1 MSQDKVDPADVTPE
15 KLEQVILESVPMRKF
30 QSEAFD
36 DFDLDWKSHPTIDID
51 KYAAQIKGKDV
62 LGWGKQMSEYLGGVH
77 QGSCIGISA
86 NGAGMGKTSYLQQLL
101 DAIALRN
108 DWVLKNNLLD
118 EPLMPILIV
127 SELDKYELK
136 LRTLGRYMGV
146 PYSALRSKRR
156 AIRLL
161 KLSEEEA
168 AIFKEKAEE
177 FARGEGLG
185 ERFKPWV
192 HILDPKDRAEFRTT
206 LESDLYILKSEAEV
220 SYPAWKGKVWPVVAL
235 DPLQRWVA
243 SEGDTILGAGSL
255 AIWFR
260 SLCRKH
266 GYIGFFT
273 SDTNKASAAANKE
286 GLTMD
291 QAQSMTGVEAFRGSQ
306 EIMHAATAA
315 VVLYRI
321 KDDNSNPHDAT
332 RTMYASVVKNRD
344 GLDRV
349 GVCYEWHRPTG
360 LFAEVTVESLLDW
373 RDNQKKAP
381 MDAMKALRKLFN
393 KDNEHEVVEL
403 DTVLA
408 HTDPVKLKEIEDRRK
423 HLQEMQ
429 ALLLGEKPEE

>member
-1 MSQDKVDPADVTPE
+1 MSDKVDAANVPPEHVTDA
-15 KLEQVILESVPMRKF
+15 LLQSVPMRKF
-30 QSEAFD
+30 QSESFE

-62 LGWGKQMSEYLGGVH
+62 LGWGRQMSEYLGGVH

-108 DWVLKNNLLD
+108 DWVIKNELYD
-118 EPLMPILIV
+118 EPIMPILMV

-161 KLSEEEA
+161 KLSEKEA
-168 AIFKEKAEE
+168 DAFKEQAEE
-177 FARGEGLG
+177 FAKGEGLG
-185 ERFKPWV
+185 SRFKPWV

-206 LESDLYILKSEAEV
+206 LESDLYILKSETEV
-220 SYPAWKGKVWPVVAL
+220 SYPLWKGKVWPVVAL

-260 SLCRKH
+260 GMCRKN

-286 GLTMD
+286 GLSME

-315 VVLYRI
+315 IVLYRI
-321 KDDNSNPHDAT
+321 KDDDSNPHDAT

-349 GVCYEWHRPTG
+349 GVSYEWHRPTG
-360 LFAEVTVESLLDW
+360 LFSEITVENLLDW
-373 RDNQKKAP
+373 KEQQKKKP
-381 MDAMKALRKLFN
+381 VDAMQTLRNMVRKES
-393 KDNEHEVVEL
+393 EHEVVSL
-403 DTVLA
+403 DAILATVN
-408 HTDPVKLKEIEDRRK
+408 PEQLKEIETRRK
-423 HLQEMQ
+423 LQEAQ
-429 ALLLGEKPEE
+429 RLLLEDTEPKG